1 MPLDWCWPPLWR
13 GEHREVRHFVPSWR
27 LWHTFLS
34 YPTTQDKL
42 KVQRLAV
49 GTRAESSV
57 MSVITWFSSLVF
69 VLPLTRT
76 DFQQERLDILLE
88 KNREGT
94 LTAEETAELD
104 TFERFEHL
112 VRLLK
117 ARVLQKQGA

>member
-1 MPLDWCWPPLWR
+1 MATLDARAVYDELLDLLADSADV
-13 GEHREVRHFVPSWR
+13 HRV
-27 LWHTFLS
+27 
-34 YPTTQDKL
+34 
-42 KVQRLAV
+42 LA
-49 GTRAESSV
+49 
-57 MSVITWFSSLVF
+57 FQLSSL
-69 VLPLTRT
+69 
-76 DFQQERLDILLE
+76 QQERLDSLLD